1 MVTPRFPVALAL
13 LLAAANF
20 PMAPAAEAQ
29 SSGKNSSGLE
39 EHYETL
45 PPDVEPGSE
54 VEGPAGHSSLPEVD
68 PRPAPRTSP
77 HKSRTNGGDG
87 NRDGNDQGAF
97 KGRDSEDREHVRDT
111 RPGGARRDTVP
122 DDGDDIADVS
132 YFYDTLDSGGAWI
145 THPRFGDV
153 WRPTVGHDWRPYTL
167 GRWAYSDDFGW
178 TWISDEPFGW
188 AVYHYGRWSFGRDDG
203 WVWIPGTEWG
213 PAWVAWRHGEE
224 AIGWAPLPP
233 NARFEQGRMAF
244 DASELESERYEQMW
258 VFVRPRYFARP
269 EMRRYLRP
277 ASWNAELRYRTTPNF
292 GPNSTP
298 GAGYE
303 RFAREKRRYYSNR
316 GLRLEDVERL
326 AKRPVTRVRVA
337 PVDEPYLRKR
347 DRFDDWRERG
357 NREVKIYRPERR
369 RTEEAVNKRPRGK
382 AGMPWNASKESAR
395 GLFRRTNPRRRPSAG
410 PRRHRLQRVSQR
422 MPPSRQRQAKNRA
435 PAKRHRPPRRPVP
448 MPRAL
453 PRTPPRL
460 PLVSVPACL
469 RRQPRAPFRKVRR
482 PGPQR
487 KRNQPDP
494 RPRRQPIPARER
506 SRLAPRPARSAGMA
520 PVPPAR
526 RAAPRRPHNN
536 EPPAARPGRW
546 ASLRQ
551 NGQ

>member
-1 MVTPRFPVALAL
+1 MVTSRFPVALAL
-13 LLAAANF
+13 MLAAASF
-20 PMAPAAEAQ
+20 PMTPEAEAQ
-29 SSGKNSSGLE
+29 SSGKNSSKLE

-54 VEGPAGHSSLPEVD
+54 VQDPAGDSSLPEAD
-68 PRPAPRTSP
+68 PEPAPRTSS
-77 HKSRTNGGDG
+77 HKTGTNSGDG
-87 NRDGNDQGAF
+87 NRDGRDDGAVN
-97 KGRDSEDREHVRDT
+97 GRDGEERARMRDASRR
-111 RPGGARRDTVP
+111 RPGDTVP

-132 YFYDTLDSGGAWI
+132 YFYDTLDSGGEWI
-145 THPRFGDV
+145 THPRFGEV
-153 WRPTVGHDWRPYTL
+153 WRPNVDHDWRPYTL

-244 DASELESERYEQMW
+244 DASELESERYEPMW

-277 ASWNAELRYRTTPNF
+277 ASWNAELRYRTTPNV
-292 GPNSTP
+292 GPNSGP
-298 GAGYE
+298 GAGFE

-337 PVDEPYLRKR
+337 PVDEPSLRKR

-369 RTEEAVNKRPRGK
+369 RTQEALRKRPRDK
-382 AGMPWNASKESAR
+382 AGMPPNATKESAR
-395 GLFRRTNPRRRPSAG
+395 GASPADPATTTPRRAGTPPAATEVAKDAAAAPTASQGSSVPNSSPPKTSSPAAHAGRDATPDASPDASNPAAKSTGVRQGVFAAPTTGSIPQSAATGSTTASQSTGTASATPTDPGPETVPARPSASKKRWDGSG
-410 PRRHRLQRVSQR
+410 PSGA
-422 MPPSRQRQAKNRA
+422 PSPSET
-435 PAKRHRPPRRPVP
+435 PA
-448 MPRAL
+448 
-453 PRTPPRL
+453 
-460 PLVSVPACL
+460 
-469 RRQPRAPFRKVRR
+469 Q
-482 PGPQR
+482 
-487 KRNQPDP
+487 
-494 RPRRQPIPARER
+494 
-506 SRLAPRPARSAGMA
+506 
-520 PVPPAR
+520 
-526 RAAPRRPHNN
+526 
-536 EPPAARPGRW
+536 
-546 ASLRQ
+546 
-551 NGQ
+551 

>member
-1 MVTPRFPVALAL
+1 MVTSRFPVAIAL
-13 LLAAANF
+13 MLAAANF

-29 SSGKNSSGLE
+29 SPAKNGSRFE

-45 PPDVEPGSE
+45 PPDIEPGSE
-54 VEGPAGHSSLPEVD
+54 VEGPADDSSLPD
-68 PRPAPRTSP
+68 GNPGPAPR
-77 HKSRTNGGDG
+77 KSSSKANTYGGDA
-87 NRDGNDQGAF
+87 NRDGFDDGSFN
-97 KGRDSEDREHVRDT
+97 GRDGEDRARIRDS
-111 RPGGARRDTVP
+111 GRRRANDTPNDLGP
-122 DDGDDIADVS
+122 DDGGDIADVS

-145 THPRFGDV
+145 THPRYGEV
-153 WRPTVGHDWRPYTL
+153 WRPNVGHDWRPYTL

-277 ASWNAELRYRTTPNF
+277 ASWNAELRYRTTPNV
-292 GPNSTP
+292 GPNSGP

-303 RFAREKRRYYSNR
+303 RFSRDKRRYYSNR

-326 AKRPVTRVRVA
+326 ARRPVTRVRVA

-369 RTEEAVNKRPRGK
+369 RTEEALRKRPRDK
-382 AGMPWNASKESAR
+382 AGTSTNAATESAR
-395 GLFRRTNPRRRPSAG
+395 GSSREEPASMTQRRTETTPAAKAVAKDAAATPTASEKPSPGKSSLPAPQAGPDSSSGAATSTAVRPGVFAAPTTGSIPQNATTGSTQGSQSTGSTSVTPADPGAGTVPARPSASKKRWDGSG
-410 PRRHRLQRVSQR
+410 PSGA
-422 MPPSRQRQAKNRA
+422 PST
-435 PAKRHRPPRRPVP
+435 
-448 MPRAL
+448 
-453 PRTPPRL
+453 TPP
-460 PLVSVPACL
+460 A
-469 RRQPRAPFRKVRR
+469 
-482 PGPQR
+482 
-487 KRNQPDP
+487 DT
-494 RPRRQPIPARER
+494 
-506 SRLAPRPARSAGMA
+506 
-520 PVPPAR
+520 
-526 RAAPRRPHNN
+526 
-536 EPPAARPGRW
+536 EP
-546 ASLRQ
+546 
-551 NGQ
+551 